1 MGLDPRQIIEIRNLI
16 RTLGRNHSVL
26 LSTHLLGEAQAVC
39 DRVIIMNK
47 GKVLADERTADIS
60 DIGGGNRRTSVIIC
74 GPRDGVTSEL
84 RALPGVKSVSVMTE
98 GDDSTTY
105 LVESEAAI
113 DIRKPMFYML
123 AQKGWPLI
131 GSEALGASL
140 EDIFVSMTGQRENA
154 RGRTGKNGRRDG
166 R

>member
-1 MGLDPRQIIEIRNLI
+1 
-16 RTLGRNHSVL
+16 
-26 LSTHLLGEAQAVC
+26 
-39 DRVIIMNK
+39 
-47 GKVLADERTADIS
+47 
-60 DIGGGNRRTSVIIC
+60 
-74 GPRDGVTSEL
+74 
-84 RALPGVKSVSVMTE
+84 MTE

-140 EDIFVSMTGQRENA
+140 EDIFVSMTGRREET
-154 RGRTGKNGRRDG
+154 RGRVGKNGRRDG